1 MMTARSFILFIL
13 ILLPSALFSQKVR
26 IRVYSDIHAVS
37 AIITVIKGSYEITVF
52 DGSSFEAG
60 EGEPLIVTCYG
71 ERIAVKTRNSP
82 GFICDS
88 VALKG
93 STGKDLFSLRV
104 MGNDSQKRIYTGD
117 LECSSDLGNLLF
129 ISVCNIEDY
138 VAGVV
143 MSEGGT
149 GKDEEYFKTQAVIA
163 RTYTYKNF
171 ERHLIDRYNLCDNI
185 HCQAYMGYCSDTL
198 INLATQH
205 TRDLVILA
213 KDSTLVIAAFHS
225 NCGGETTPAEFVWLS
240 GQPYLKRVV
249 DPYCTT
255 SRNARWRKS
264 FSINDW
270 TGYLKKSGFAVP
282 ADPSRLTFSQVTRVP
297 DYRIGAFSMPFRVIR
312 NDLGLRSSF
321 FSVTTDGDSVILK
334 GRGYGHGVGLCQ
346 EGAMVMASKGF
357 DFRKIIS
364 FYYSGTVVNDIKNAV
379 YIKNE

>member
-1 MMTARSFILFIL
+1 MMTARSIIFYIL
-13 ILLPSALFSQKVR
+13 ILLPSVLFSQKVR

-37 AIITVIKGSYEITVF
+37 AVITVIKGSYEITVF
-52 DGSSFEAG
+52 GGSSFVAR
-60 EGEPLIVTCYG
+60 EGDPLIITCYG
-71 ERIAVKTRNSP
+71 ERIAVKIRNTP

-93 STGKDLFSLRV
+93 SAGKDLFSLRV

-149 GKDEEYFKTQAVIA
+149 GKNEEYFKTQAVIA
-163 RTYTYKNF
+163 RTYTYKYF

-185 HCQAYMGYCSDTL
+185 HCQAYMGYCYDTL

-213 KDSTLVIAAFHS
+213 KDSALVIAAFHS
-225 NCGGETTPAEFVWLS
+225 NCGGETTPAEYVWLS

-249 DPYCTT
+249 DPYCTA

-270 TGYLKKSGFAVP
+270 TGYLKKSGFTVS
-282 ADPSRLTFSQVTRVP
+282 ADPSRLAFSQVTRVP
-297 DYRIGAFSMPFRVIR
+297 DYRIGGFTIPFRVIR

-321 FSVTTDGDSVILK
+321 FSVTTDGDSVILQ

-364 FYYSGTVVNDIKNAV
+364 FYYSGTIVTDIKNAV
-379 YIKNE
+379 NVKNE